1 MNQEKEALN
10 LHRVLNGK
18 IETKVKKTIE
28 TKEELALV
36 YTPGVAF
43 PCLEIEKNKE
53 LSYKYTWKKNAVAII
68 TDGSAVLGLGNIGP
82 DASLPVMEGKAA
94 IFKQFANIDAIPIPL
109 DTQDT
114 QEIIR
119 TIQIIAPSFAGINL
133 EDISAPRCIEIE
145 KALEDSLDIPVF
157 HDDQHGTAIVVL
169 AGLINALKVV
179 KKNKEHINLVVSGTG
194 AAGSAIIKLLYEY
207 GIENILAFNKDGII
221 KENSSEAM
229 DLLEYT
235 NKDKLDITLT
245 EAMVKADVFVGVS
258 AGNLLT
264 QTMVKSMNENAIVF
278 ALANPVPEI
287 SYDDAKIAGASVVAT
302 GRSDKPN
309 QINNALVFPGL
320 FRGLLD
326 SRAKNVHVSLRIST
340 AKAIASLISDDK
352 ISETEIIV
360 DLFHPNLVETIS
372 NSIQSQVEALRKENH
387 NI

>member
-1 MNQEKEALN
+1 MNQEKEALD
-10 LHRVLNGK
+10 LHRALNGK

-53 LSYKYTWKKNAVAII
+53 LSYEYTWKKNAVAII

-145 KALEDSLDIPVF
+145 KALEESLVIPVF

-179 KKNKEHINLVVSGTG
+179 KKNKDEINLVVSGTG
-194 AAGSAIIKLLYEY
+194 AAGSAIIKLLHEY
-207 GIENILAFNKDGII
+207 GIRNILAFNKDGII

-235 NKDKLDITLT
+235 NKDNLDMTLE
-245 EAMVKADVFVGVS
+245 EAMMKADVFVGVS
-258 AGNLLT
+258 AGNILT
-264 QTMVKSMNENAIVF
+264 QTMVRSMNENAIVF

-360 DLFHPNLVETIS
+360 DLFHPKLVETIS
-372 NSIQSQVEALRKENH
+372 NSIQSQVEKLRKENH
-387 NI
+387 YI